1 MSKNIFHTI
10 SQFYRHPYLCL
21 NKKIM
26 QVFKFG
32 GASVKD
38 ANAVK
43 NVGDVLKFFPNEKI
57 CVVISAMG
65 KTTNA
70 LERLTDAFFYKNGN
84 AELILEEIKS
94 FHFSICKELFQNPS
108 HPIFNELENTFVE
121 LHWAI
126 EDAPTHGYDFEYDQI
141 VSMGEV
147 ISTKI
152 VSAYLNEIG
161 LNNKWIDARGIIQTD
176 NTYREG
182 KVDFDLTENLAKKE
196 LIPLFDALN
205 IVITQGFIGGT
216 SENFT
221 TTLGREG
228 SDYTASI
235 LAYCLSAKS
244 VTIWKDVPGV
254 LNADPKWFSKTKKID
269 ELSYQDAI
277 ELTYYGATIIHPKTI
292 KPLQNKQIPLYVKSF
307 INPKESGTIIRD
319 GEKRLNIPSYIFKVH
334 QILISLQPKDFSF
347 IAEENLS
354 DIFEII
360 SKHQVKINLMQLS
373 AISFSICC
381 DNTSKIKPMLEE
393 LQVLFKVLYNENVE
407 LMTVRYY
414 NEQTLETL
422 TKNKIVLLEQ
432 RSRYTVQMIMKNE
445 NE

>member
-1 MSKNIFHTI
+1 
-10 SQFYRHPYLCL
+10 
-21 NKKIM
+21 M

-38 ANAVK
+38 AESVK
-43 NVGDVLKFFPNEKI
+43 NVAEVLKQFPQQKLCI
-57 CVVISAMG
+57 VISAMG

-70 LERLTDAFFYKNGN
+70 LEKLVNAFFHKTENP
-84 AELILEEIKS
+84 ESILEEIKQ
-94 FHFSICKELFQNPS
+94 FHLDICRSLFPNNN
-108 HPIFNELENTFVE
+108 HKIYTDLENTFVE
-121 LHWAI
+121 LYWAI
-126 EDAPTHGYDFEYDQI
+126 EDEPTHSYNFEYDQI

-147 ISTKI
+147 VSTKI

-161 LNNKWIDARGIIQTD
+161 IKNQWIDIRGIIQTD

-182 KVDFDLTENLAKKE
+182 KVDFNLTEALVKKDLE
-196 LIPLFDALN
+196 SQFKTYDI
-205 IVITQGFIGGT
+205 IVTQGFIGGT

-235 LAYCLSAKS
+235 LAYCLNAKN

-254 LNADPKWFSKTKKID
+254 LNADPKWFKNTKKIE

-277 ELTYYGATIIHPKTI
+277 ELTYYGATVIHPKTI
-292 KPLQNKQIPLYVKSF
+292 KPLQNKQIPLHVKSF
-307 INPKESGTIIRD
+307 LNPKESGTVIQESD
-319 GEKRLNIPSYIFKVH
+319 KRLQIPSYIFKVH
-334 QILISLQPKDFSF
+334 QILISIQPKDFSF

-354 DIFEII
+354 DIFDMV
-360 SKHQVKINLMQLS
+360 SRHNVKINLMQLS

-381 DNTSKIKPMLEE
+381 DNDSKIKPLIEE
-393 LQVLFKVLYNENVE
+393 LQILFKVLYNEDLE

-414 NEQTLETL
+414 TDDIIETL
-422 TKNKIVLLEQ
+422 TKNKLILLEQ
-432 RSRYTVQMIMKNE
+432 KSRFTLQMIMKNE
-445 NE
+445 TE